1 MFQTLVFWP
10 STLLLMTLLPKQY
23 NKMIIVKS
31 TIYEPRVAKTTF
43 RKSVHSLFLFQVDR
57 TPIHLAA
64 QHGHFDIVDLLI
76 AGGASVNHT
85 DMVRTT

>member
-1 MFQTLVFWP
+1 M
-10 STLLLMTLLPKQY
+10 
-23 NKMIIVKS
+23 
-31 TIYEPRVAKTTF
+31 
-43 RKSVHSLFLFQVDR
+43 DR

-85 DMVRTT
+85 DMVRNTLVIMTF